1 MALET
6 KNNTDLVQ
14 NFVNLS
20 TELYKYT
27 CSDNMI
33 GNSNFDTKLSAKLGK
48 QIDKIVKTIIN
59 SQEQLNDFISLL
71 ESNNLLVA
79 YLAAEYLYPLFP
91 KKCIKIMKLF
101 YCKLED
107 KIDKYTVKTKIE
119 GLTSQEKFF
128 IDTYKKLYN
137 TENLE
142 LLNRENKGKH
152 K

>member
-6 KNNTDLVQ
+6 NNNTNLVQ
-14 NFVNLS
+14 KFVNLS

-33 GNSNFDTKLSAKLGK
+33 GNSSFDAKLSVKLGK
-48 QIDKIVKTIIN
+48 QIDKIVETIIN
-59 SQEQLNDFISLL
+59 SQDQLNDFISLL
-71 ESNNLLVA
+71 ESKNLLVA

-91 KKCIKIMKLF
+91 DKCIKIMKLF
-101 YCKLED
+101 YRKIDD

-119 GLTSQEKFF
+119 GITSQEKFF
-128 IDTYKKLYN
+128 IDSYKKLYN
-137 TENLE
+137 TDNLE
-142 LLNRENKGKH
+142 TLNRENKAKH